1 MLKHEVSDEDFL
13 KFVNNI
19 DDPKTLKEAIGLAV
33 MMNNYSLIQSL
44 LTSKKFEYDPTYV
57 IIGIEYDAFET
68 VFLIRS
74 EHPQSFSE
82 NEHLF
87 VNSIVTSFSK
97 SNYCW
102 LAKLFLLKQV
112 IFHMSYRKWEELL
125 SMFEIKVAKENP
137 KDNPLYF
144 ATNFVLVVL
153 NLYETCILIEKE
165 YPLLNSTVN
174 SLTTYII
181 GIWAL
186 FIKDMKEEKIRS
198 IIYEKDFGRRDWL
211 DIISEYDISD
221 LLNNKNMEKIALE
234 LWESQYDI
242 KGTIFECSSSFSILK
257 SNMFSKPRDFVD
269 EYMFYNLKQ
278 RNLSKYAHHMCQFQV
293 WMKSMKIKF
302 VVEAIFLFA
311 LAVTFQY
318 YLLGAINSGD
328 TLNQAYSTLK
338 SQYSLQSEIERALD
352 NYSTEAIKYY
362 DDMKITVYISVVSFF
377 YPFRIILEIIFAY
390 KTKRNISLLTFSNIL
405 DMTFCIV
412 FMYRLVKEYAYY
424 EVDLDNY
431 SQSHRKAIRYY
442 ENIYEFNNDEILI
455 DVIYW
460 IGAFCLWVRLLFMFR
475 LTKFLGPLIKM
486 IASMIW
492 EIIIFMI
499 LFIIVLIIYSSI
511 GTLLFYTVASYQDF
525 WTTFITLFSAALGN
539 FDFTV
544 LTSQPKGQLTGDL
557 YLASFLILN
566 CILFL
571 NLLVAILTTTYT
583 NFEAKKFV
591 LYISEIL
598 KFRSSQDY
606 DKRASG
612 LTSSPPPWNLL
623 SLLMSPF
630 YFTKVNQVKLN
641 TFVLHV
647 CYIPVLLITTLIF
660 IAFNFFII
668 PFAFL
673 KGIAIKVQFIFY
685 RKSKQRL
692 HRRILSLLVFITLGV
707 FILFLNLC
715 VDLAF
720 FFKHMYQS
728 KIKYKSE
735 KSKSKQ
741 ISISSFEIIERKVE
755 QELNKGVEAIS
766 ASEMSIF
773 ARDEIKVLKLIQRVV
788 FGDLNNFSDTKPLM
802 DQINDYSLVIYNIS
816 NKYLVKKSICFRINI
831 LWFSKYYDSLNL
843 EIYNK
848 GIKIMLYNKTNSTT
862 EITKSKK

>member
-1 MLKHEVSDEDFL
+1 MLKHEVLDEDFL
-13 KFVNNI
+13 KFINNI
-19 DDPKTLKEAIGLAV
+19 DDPQTMEEAIGLSV

-102 LAKLFLLKQV
+102 LVKLFLLKQV
-112 IFHMSYRKWEELL
+112 IFHMSDRKWEELL

-153 NLYETCILIEKE
+153 NLYEICILIEKE

-181 GIWAL
+181 DIWAS

-198 IIYEKDFGRRDWL
+198 IIYEKDLERRDWL
-211 DIISEYDISD
+211 DIISNYDISE

-257 SNMFSKPRDFVD
+257 SNIFSKPRDFVD

-293 WMKSMKIKF
+293 WMKSMKTKF
-302 VVEAIFLFA
+302 VVESIFLFT

-318 YLLGAINSGD
+318 YLLGALNSGD
-328 TLNQAYSTLK
+328 NLDKIYASIM
-338 SQYSLQSEIERALD
+338 SQYSNQSDIDSAFLAHA
-352 NYSTEAIKYY
+352 TEPIKYY
-362 DDMKITVYISVVSFF
+362 DDMKTTVYISIVTFF
-377 YPFRIILEIIFAY
+377 FPIRIILEFIFSC
-390 KTKRNISLLTFSNIL
+390 KTKRSPKLLSFINLL
-405 DMTFCIV
+405 DVTLCAIFI
-412 FMYRLVKEYAYY
+412 FRLIKEYAYY
-424 EVDLDNY
+424 EVGLNGY
-431 SQSHRKAIRYY
+431 TQKHKMAVRYY
-442 ENIYEFNNDEILI
+442 ENIYQINNDTIFI

-460 IGAFCLWVRLLFMFR
+460 IGAFSLWMRLLVMFR
-475 LTKFLGPLIKM
+475 LTQFLGLLIKM
-486 IASMIW
+486 IILMIW
-492 EIIIFMI
+492 EIVIFMV
-499 LFIIVLIIYSSI
+499 LFIIVLVIYSSI
-511 GTLLFYTVASYQDF
+511 GSLLFYTVLSYKDF
-525 WTTFITLFSAALGN
+525 WTTFITLFSASLGN
-539 FDFTV
+539 FDFTI
-544 LTSQPKGQLTGDL
+544 LSNQPKGKLTGDI
-557 YLASFLILN
+557 YLMTFLMLTA
-566 CILFL
+566 ILFL
-571 NLLVAILTTTYT
+571 NLLVAILTSVYSNLET
-583 NFEAKKFV
+583 KKFV

-660 IAFNFFII
+660 IAFNFFIL

-673 KGIAIKVQFIFY
+673 KGTAIKVQFIFY
-685 RKSKQRL
+685 RKSNQRL
-692 HRRILSLLVFITLGV
+692 YRRILSLLVFITLGV

-741 ISISSFEIIERKVE
+741 ISISSFEIIERKVY
-755 QELNKGVEAIS
+755 QEINKGIEAINTW
-766 ASEMSIF
+766 EMSIF
-773 ARDEIKVLKLIQRVV
+773 ARNEIKVPHLIQRVV
-788 FGDLNNFSDTKPLM
+788 FGNFHSLSETKLLM
-802 DQINDYSLVIYNIS
+802 NQIKNY
-816 NKYLVKKSICFRINI
+816 YLVC
-831 LWFSKYYDSLNL
+831 LWYF
-843 EIYNK
+843 
-848 GIKIMLYNKTNSTT
+848 
-862 EITKSKK
+862 